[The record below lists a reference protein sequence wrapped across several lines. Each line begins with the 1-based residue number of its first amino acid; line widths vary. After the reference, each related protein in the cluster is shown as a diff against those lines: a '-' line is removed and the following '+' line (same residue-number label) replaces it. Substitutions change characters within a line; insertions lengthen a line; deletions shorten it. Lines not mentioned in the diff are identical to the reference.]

1 MLLSYTGARCCG
13 TVPFRRERRPHLGFR
28 PEQIIQIPAIS
39 PAALLEEKT
48 MLWTII
54 AILVVLW
61 LLGLIGQIG
70 GSLIHL
76 LLVIAAVA
84 LIFQMISG
92 RRAAV

>member
-1 MLLSYTGARCCG
+1 LQDEKFHRARSSG
-13 TVPFRRERRPHLGFR
+13 RLEKSFN
-28 PEQIIQIPAIS
+28 S
-39 PAALLEEKT
+39 KEEKT